1 MLADFSTEERKILPD
16 LIEEAAQA
24 GEMVVK
30 DRQQLSEDGIVLAVV
45 PISKST
51 GQLGGL
57 PELVSRGHV
66 LEAGGNLLM
75 EEARQVVVR
84 SLEECSAEER
94 ADAIVLAEILRAD
107 LKRFFRKQAGTRPV
121 IVPLV
126 LEI

>member
-1 MLADFSTEERKILPD
+1 
-16 LIEEAAQA
+16 
-24 GEMVVK
+24 MVV
-30 DRQQLSEDGIVLAVV
+30 DICQQISEVVIVLAVV

-51 GQLGGL
+51 GRLGGA

-66 LEAGGNLLM
+66 LESGGNLLM
-75 EEARQVVVR
+75 EEARQVVLK
-84 SLEECSAEER
+84 SLEECSDEER
-94 ADAIVLAEILRAD
+94 ADALILTEILRAD